1 MVNGLKDKLTKFL
14 IAVFFCLFAIGAIR
28 GDYFSVIS
36 VLQEN
41 VNYDNSRSVQKMQED
56 FDAFLNQLFIDGVSQ
71 DTLTLNYTLKNK
83 KIYGLDN
90 LEVSFGNANEDEQHS
105 MYSVYENTK
114 ATLRSF
120 DYDKLTK
127 SRQFMYDLAEYM
139 VDLKLESSKY
149 QGYDEFL
156 SETSGV
162 QAQLPVLLVEYNFY
176 TIKDVEDYIKLLNIV
191 PDYFNDIMEYEKFK
205 VKKGLFM
212 SDASADLVIKQCNA
226 FIKNTEN
233 NYLITTFE
241 KRLANLQGLNKQTK
255 SEFISQNKSVV
266 VNKVIPAYRN
276 LIDGLNALRGTG
288 KNNGGLCGFE
298 NGKKYYEYLAK
309 VKTGS
314 DKSINEME
322 ILTDKKLKEAQKKIS
337 KIIAK
342 DSKVYENAINVKYK
356 YTEPKEVIEHLKDAM
371 KDDFPTL
378 PDDINYQ
385 VKYVDSS
392 LEESLSPAFYLTPAI
407 DNYNNNVVYL
417 NGNKKYDL
425 SKAFTTIAH
434 ESYPGHLYQNCYF
447 YSKSPSPFRSIVNI
461 GGYVEGWGTYAELY
475 SYKYAGLDEKT
486 AEILRENTI
495 ATLCIYAKAD
505 IGINYNGWDF
515 TKLAKYL
522 KTYGF
527 NIEQSKTV
535 YNSIVLEPANYLKY
549 TIGYLEIEQMY
560 QKTQKKLGKKF
571 TPKKFHEYILTMG
584 EAPFKLLNME
594 LDKWIKEQG
603 AK

>member
-1 MVNGLKDKLTKFL
+1 MNILKNKLTKFL
-14 IAVFFCLFAIGAIR
+14 LTVILGLFVFGAVSGN
-28 GDYFSVIS
+28 YFSVID
-36 VLQEN
+36 VLQKN
-41 VNYDNSRSVQKMQED
+41 VNYSNSRTVKKMQED
-56 FDAFLNQLFIDGVSQ
+56 FDAFLNQLFIDSVSN

-90 LEVSFGNANEDEQHS
+90 LEVSFGNTNQDEQHV

-127 SRQFMYDLAEYM
+127 SQQFMYDLAEYI
-139 VDLKLESSKY
+139 VEINLEASAY
-149 QGYDEFL
+149 HGYDEYL

-176 TIKDVEDYIKLLNIV
+176 ELKDVEDYIKLLNLV
-191 PDYFNDIMEYEKFK
+191 PDYFEEIMGYEKYK

-212 SDASADLVIKQCNA
+212 SDANVELVVKQCSA
-226 FIKNTEN
+226 FIKNTQN

-241 KRLANLQGLNKQTK
+241 KRLCGLQGLN
-255 SEFISQNKSVV
+255 SEMKKKFVAENKSAVI
-266 VNKVIPAYRN
+266 NKVIPAYRN
-276 LIDGLNALRGTG
+276 LIDSLNALKGTG
-288 KNNGGLCGFE
+288 KNNGGLCGLKG
-298 NGKKYYEYLAK
+298 GKKYYEYLAK

-314 DKSINEME
+314 DKSIDEME
-322 ILTDKKLKEAQKKIS
+322 ILTDKKLKEAQKNIS
-337 KIIAK
+337 QIITTNP
-342 DSKVYENAINVKYK
+342 KVYEQAINVKYK
-356 YTEPKEVIEHLKDAM
+356 YTKPKDIIEHLKKAM
-371 KDDFPTL
+371 KEDFPKL

-407 DNYNNNVVYL
+407 DNYYNNVVYL

-447 YSKSPSPFRSIVNI
+447 YSKSPSLFRSVVNV

-475 SYKYAGLDEKT
+475 SYKYAGLERKT

-505 IGINYNGWDF
+505 IGINYDGWDLA
-515 TKLAKYL
+515 KLAKYL

-527 NIEQSKTV
+527 DLEQSRMV
-535 YNSIVLEPANYLKY
+535 YNSIVSEPANYLKY

-560 QKTQKKLGKKF
+560 QKAEKELGKKF

-584 EAPFKLLNME
+584 ESPFKILNQY
-594 LDKWIKEQG
+594 LDEWINEQNM
-603 AK
+603 K

>member
-1 MVNGLKDKLTKFL
+1 MKDKLTKFL
-14 IAVFFCLFAIGAIR
+14 IAVFFCLFVVGAIR

-36 VLQEN
+36 VLQQN
-41 VNYDNSRSVQKMQED
+41 VNYDNSRSVKKMQED
-56 FDAFLNQLFIDGVSQ
+56 FDAFLNQLFVDGVSQ

-90 LEVSFGNANEDEQHS
+90 LEVSFGNANEDDQHS
-105 MYSVYENTK
+105 MYSVYENIK

-120 DYDKLTK
+120 NYDKLTK
-127 SRQFMYDLAEYM
+127 TQQFMYDLEEYM
-139 VDLKLESSKY
+139 VDLNLESSEY

-176 TIKDVEDYIKLLNIV
+176 TVKDVENYIKLLNLV

-205 VKKGLFM
+205 VRKGLFM
-212 SDASADLVIKQCNA
+212 SDASVELIIKQCTA
-226 FIKNTEN
+226 FIKNTDN

-241 KRLANLQGLNKQTK
+241 NRLTDLKDLDAETKNK
-255 SEFISQNKSVV
+255 FIAQNKSAVI
-266 VNKVIPAYRN
+266 NKVIPAYRN
-276 LIDGLNALRGTG
+276 LIDGLNALKGTG

-314 DKSINEME
+314 ERSINEME
-322 ILTDKKLKEAQKKIS
+322 LLTDKRLKEAQKKIS
-337 KIIAK
+337 EIIAK
-342 DSKVYENAINVKYK
+342 DSKVYDNAINVKYK
-356 YTEPKEVIEHLKDAM
+356 YTEPKEVIEHLKKAM

-447 YSKSPSPFRSIVNI
+447 YSKSPLPFRSIVNI

-486 AEILRENTI
+486 AEILRENTV

-505 IGINYNGWDF
+505 IGINYNGWNL

-527 NIEQSKTV
+527 NVEQSKTV
-535 YNSIVLEPANYLKY
+535 YNSIVSEPANYLKY

-560 QKTQKKLGKKF
+560 QKAERKLGKKF

-584 EAPFKLLNME
+584 EAPFKLLNKE
-594 LDKWIKEQG
+594 LDKWIKEQSI
-603 AK
+603 K

>member
-1 MVNGLKDKLTKFL
+1 MKDKLTKFL
-14 IAVFFCLFAIGAIR
+14 IAVFFCLFVVGAIR

-36 VLQEN
+36 VLQQN
-41 VNYDNSRSVQKMQED
+41 VNYDNSRSVKKMQED
-56 FDAFLNQLFIDGVSQ
+56 FDAFLNQLFVDGVSQ

-105 MYSVYENTK
+105 MYSVYENIK

-120 DYDKLTK
+120 NYDKLTK
-127 SRQFMYDLAEYM
+127 NQQFMYDLEEYM
-139 VDLKLESSKY
+139 VDLNLESSEY

-176 TIKDVEDYIKLLNIV
+176 TVKDVEDYIKLLNLV

-205 VKKGLFM
+205 VRKGLFM
-212 SDASADLVIKQCNA
+212 SDASAELIIKQCNA
-226 FIKNTEN
+226 FIKNTDN

-241 KRLANLQGLNKQTK
+241 NRLTDLKDLDTETKNK
-255 SEFISQNKSVV
+255 FIAQNKSAVI
-266 VNKVIPAYRN
+266 NKVIPAYRN
-276 LIDGLNALRGTG
+276 LIDGLNALKGTG

-314 DKSINEME
+314 DRSINEME
-322 ILTDKKLKEAQKKIS
+322 LLTDKRLKEAQKKIS
-337 KIIAK
+337 EIIAK
-342 DSKVYENAINVKYK
+342 DSKVYDNAINVKYK
-356 YTEPKEVIEHLKDAM
+356 YTEPKEVIEHLKKAM

-447 YSKSPSPFRSIVNI
+447 YSKSPLPFRSIVNI

-486 AEILRENTI
+486 AEILRENTV

-505 IGINYNGWDF
+505 IGINYNGWNL

-527 NIEQSKTV
+527 NVEQSKTV
-535 YNSIVLEPANYLKY
+535 YNSIVSEPANYLKY

-560 QKTQKKLGKKF
+560 QKAEKKLGKKF

-584 EAPFKLLNME
+584 EAPFKLLNKE
-594 LDKWIKEQG
+594 LDKWIKEQSI
-603 AK
+603 K

>member
-1 MVNGLKDKLTKFL
+1 MKDKLTKFL
-14 IAVFFCLFAIGAIR
+14 IAVFFCLFAVGAIR

-36 VLQEN
+36 VLQQN
-41 VNYDNSRSVQKMQED
+41 VNYDNSRSVKKMQED
-56 FDAFLNQLFIDGVSQ
+56 FDAFLNQLFVDGVSQ

-105 MYSVYENTK
+105 MYSVYENIK

-120 DYDKLTK
+120 NYDKLTK
-127 SRQFMYDLAEYM
+127 TQQFMYDLEEYM
-139 VDLKLESSKY
+139 VDLNLESSEY

-176 TIKDVEDYIKLLNIV
+176 TVKDVEDYIKLLNLV

-205 VKKGLFM
+205 VRKGLFM
-212 SDASADLVIKQCNA
+212 SDASAELIIKQCNA
-226 FIKNTEN
+226 FIKNTDN

-241 KRLANLQGLNKQTK
+241 NRLTDLKDLDTETKNK
-255 SEFISQNKSVV
+255 FIAQNKSAVI
-266 VNKVIPAYRN
+266 NKVIPAYRN
-276 LIDGLNALRGTG
+276 LIDGLNALKGTG

-314 DKSINEME
+314 DRSINEME
-322 ILTDKKLKEAQKKIS
+322 LLTDKRLKEAQKKIS
-337 KIIAK
+337 EIIAK
-342 DSKVYENAINVKYK
+342 DSKVYDNAINVKYK
-356 YTEPKEVIEHLKDAM
+356 YTEPKEVIEHLKKAM

-447 YSKSPSPFRSIVNI
+447 YSKSPLPFRSIVNI

-486 AEILRENTI
+486 AEILRENTV

-505 IGINYNGWDF
+505 IGINYNGWNL

-527 NIEQSKTV
+527 NVEQSKTV
-535 YNSIVLEPANYLKY
+535 YNSIVSEPANYLKY

-560 QKTQKKLGKKF
+560 QKAEKKLGKKF

-584 EAPFKLLNME
+584 EAPFKLLNKE
-594 LDKWIKEQG
+594 LDKWIKEQSI
-603 AK
+603 K

>member
-1 MVNGLKDKLTKFL
+1 MNGLKDKLTKFL
-14 IAVFFCLFAIGAIR
+14 IVVFFCLFAIGAIR

-255 SEFISQNKSVV
+255 SEFIS
-266 VNKVIPAYRN
+266 
-276 LIDGLNALRGTG
+276 
-288 KNNGGLCGFE
+288 
-298 NGKKYYEYLAK
+298 
-309 VKTGS
+309 
-314 DKSINEME
+314 
-322 ILTDKKLKEAQKKIS
+322 
-337 KIIAK
+337 
-342 DSKVYENAINVKYK
+342 
-356 YTEPKEVIEHLKDAM
+356 
-371 KDDFPTL
+371 
-378 PDDINYQ
+378 
-385 VKYVDSS
+385 
-392 LEESLSPAFYLTPAI
+392 
-407 DNYNNNVVYL
+407 
-417 NGNKKYDL
+417 
-425 SKAFTTIAH
+425 
-434 ESYPGHLYQNCYF
+434 
-447 YSKSPSPFRSIVNI
+447 
-461 GGYVEGWGTYAELY
+461 
-475 SYKYAGLDEKT
+475 
-486 AEILRENTI
+486 
-495 ATLCIYAKAD
+495 
-505 IGINYNGWDF
+505 
-515 TKLAKYL
+515 
-522 KTYGF
+522 
-527 NIEQSKTV
+527 
-535 YNSIVLEPANYLKY
+535 
-549 TIGYLEIEQMY
+549 
-560 QKTQKKLGKKF
+560 
-571 TPKKFHEYILTMG
+571 
-584 EAPFKLLNME
+584 
-594 LDKWIKEQG
+594 
-603 AK
+603 

>member
-1 MVNGLKDKLTKFL
+1 MKDKLTKFL
-14 IAVFFCLFAIGAIR
+14 IAVFFCLFAVGAIR
-28 GDYFSVIS
+28 GGYFSVIS
-36 VLQEN
+36 VLQQN
-41 VNYDNSRSVQKMQED
+41 VNYDNSRSVKKMQED
-56 FDAFLNQLFIDGVSQ
+56 FDAFLNQLFVDGVSQ

-105 MYSVYENTK
+105 MYSVYENIK

-120 DYDKLTK
+120 NYDKLTK
-127 SRQFMYDLAEYM
+127 TQQFMYDLEEYM
-139 VDLKLESSKY
+139 VDLNLESSEY

-176 TIKDVEDYIKLLNIV
+176 TVKDVEDYIKLLNLV

-205 VKKGLFM
+205 VRKGLFM
-212 SDASADLVIKQCNA
+212 SDASVELIIKQCTA
-226 FIKNTEN
+226 FIKNTDN

-241 KRLANLQGLNKQTK
+241 NRLTDLKDLDAETKNK
-255 SEFISQNKSVV
+255 FIAQNKSAVI
-266 VNKVIPAYRN
+266 NKVIPAYRN
-276 LIDGLNALRGTG
+276 LIDGLNALKGTG

-314 DKSINEME
+314 DRSINEME
-322 ILTDKKLKEAQKKIS
+322 LLTDKRLKEAQKKIS
-337 KIIAK
+337 EIIAK
-342 DSKVYENAINVKYK
+342 DSKVYDNAINVKYK
-356 YTEPKEVIEHLKDAM
+356 YTEPKEVIEHLKKAM

-447 YSKSPSPFRSIVNI
+447 YSKSPLPFRSIVNI

-486 AEILRENTI
+486 AEILRENTV

-505 IGINYNGWDF
+505 IGINYNGWNL

-527 NIEQSKTV
+527 NVEQSKTV
-535 YNSIVLEPANYLKY
+535 YNSIVSEPANYLKY

-560 QKTQKKLGKKF
+560 QKAERKLGKKF

-584 EAPFKLLNME
+584 EAPFKLLNKE
-594 LDKWIKEQG
+594 LDKWIKEQSI
-603 AK
+603 K

>member
-1 MVNGLKDKLTKFL
+1 MKDKLTKFL
-14 IAVFFCLFAIGAIR
+14 IAVFFCLFVVGAIR

-36 VLQEN
+36 VLQQN
-41 VNYDNSRSVQKMQED
+41 VNYDNSRSVKKMQED
-56 FDAFLNQLFIDGVSQ
+56 FDAFLNQLFVDGVSQ

-105 MYSVYENTK
+105 MYSVYENIK

-120 DYDKLTK
+120 NYDKLTK
-127 SRQFMYDLAEYM
+127 TQQFMYDLEEYM
-139 VDLKLESSKY
+139 VDLNLESSEY

-176 TIKDVEDYIKLLNIV
+176 TVKDVEDYIKLLNLV

-205 VKKGLFM
+205 VRKGLFM
-212 SDASADLVIKQCNA
+212 SDASVELIIKQCNA
-226 FIKNTEN
+226 FIKNTDN

-241 KRLANLQGLNKQTK
+241 NRLTDLKDLDAETKNK
-255 SEFISQNKSVV
+255 FIAQNKSAVI
-266 VNKVIPAYRN
+266 NKVIPAYRN
-276 LIDGLNALRGTG
+276 LIDGLNALKGTG

-314 DKSINEME
+314 DRSINEME
-322 ILTDKKLKEAQKKIS
+322 LLTDKRLKEAQKKIS
-337 KIIAK
+337 EIIAK
-342 DSKVYENAINVKYK
+342 DSKVYDNAINVKYK
-356 YTEPKEVIEHLKDAM
+356 YTEPKEVIEHLKKAM

-447 YSKSPSPFRSIVNI
+447 YSKSPLPFRSIVSI

-486 AEILRENTI
+486 AEILRENTV

-505 IGINYNGWDF
+505 IGINYNGWNL

-527 NIEQSKTV
+527 NVEQSKTV
-535 YNSIVLEPANYLKY
+535 YNSIVSEPANYLKY

-560 QKTQKKLGKKF
+560 QKAERKLGKKF

-584 EAPFKLLNME
+584 EAPFKLLNKE
-594 LDKWIKEQG
+594 LDKWIKEQSI
-603 AK
+603 K